1 MMRSTATARYLRSV
15 KIKDLLLVSM
25 FGFWSILLGS
35 SPLLAFRLLAAN

>member
-1 MMRSTATARYLRSV
+1 MRSTATTRYLRSV

-25 FGFWSILLGS
+25 FGFWSLLLGS